1 MLRDSGLSAGTTV
14 WDAQTFQPGNAS
26 DMVTDPKTFI
36 EAATVMQL
44 HQDTGKVLAEWGAK
58 KFLMPHGLTVDTEGN
73 IWLTDVALHQAFK
86 FSPQGKQLLVLG
98 TALEPG
104 NDTHHF
110 CKPTHVREKPD
121 LPCPALPCPALAFTA
136 TLQQMYFIPIQASLC
151 SAYRAQRQVWPCLLI
166 LSPGAV
172 LGWECLPGSS
182 ATSLNLQSYSS
193 QMPLMLPS
201 AIHCCNLSYPSF
213 ACHQMASHVTR

>member
-1 MLRDSGLSAGTTV
+1 MLRDSGFSAGTTV

-26 DMVTDPKTFI
+26 DMVTDPKAFI

-73 IWLTDVALHQAFK
+73 IWVTDVALHQAFK

-121 LPCPALPCPALAFTA
+121 LPCPASAFTA
-136 TLQQMYFIPIQASLC
+136 TLQQLYFIPIQASLC
-151 SAYRAQRQVWPCLLI
+151 SAYPAQQQVWPDLLI
-166 LSPGAV
+166 LSQGAV
-172 LGWECLPGSS
+172 LGWECLPVFS
-182 ATSLNLQSYSS
+182 ATSLTLLSHSS
-193 QMPLMLPS
+193 
-201 AIHCCNLSYPSF
+201 
-213 ACHQMASHVTR
+213 